1 MKIIPTSS
9 KTILITIIVLMTT
22 LSVISQDFYYAVATG
37 PTPVLNSPD
46 FEAVFGG
53 SDGRTVKTDNS
64 GLIREMEFIALP
76 GTVFE
81 LLGEFDHGSYKIF
94 KVECKEY
101 EYGSD
106 LYIDSRFVELKK
118 SRPGER
124 FVALPKKEDIYKLLD
139 KAVGNRYCWGGN
151 YNDGIQKLIELYQ
164 PKGEITDGVKNEW
177 MLTGCDCSG
186 LMYEATNGFTPRNTS
201 KLVDYGTP
209 VEIEGLT
216 AEEIAAKCKPLDMI
230 VWNGH
235 VIYVYDEKTS
245 IQSSLS
251 KGGVLKLDL
260 VETLSDLMSSRT
272 PVNDYNSS
280 QGSRFVIRR
289 WYNDN

>member
-1 MKIIPTSS
+1 MKILTA
-9 KTILITIIVLMTT
+9 LITILMSISG
-22 LSVISQDFYYAVATG
+22 LFSQDFYYATAKE

-53 SDGRTVKTDNS
+53 GDGMTVKTDNS

-81 LLGEFDHGSYKIF
+81 LIGEFDHGSYKIF

-101 EYGSD
+101 EYGTE
-106 LYIDSRFVELKK
+106 LFVDSRFLELKEN
-118 SRPGER
+118 RPPER
-124 FVALPKKEDIYKLLD
+124 IPVVPSKEKIYSFLD
-139 KAVGNRYCWGGN
+139 KVTGNRYCWGGN
-151 YNDGIQKLIELYQ
+151 YNAGISKLIELYQ
-164 PKGEITDGVKNEW
+164 PKGEIASEVKNEW

-201 KLVDYGTP
+201 KLVDYGTA
-209 VEIEGLT
+209 VEIAGHS
-216 AEEIAAKCKPLDMI
+216 AEEIAAKCKPFDMI

-251 KGGVLKLDL
+251 MGGVIKLDL
-260 VETLSDLMSSRT
+260 IETIRGVMSSKS

-289 WYNDN
+289 WFEDK

>member
-1 MKIIPTSS
+1 MKKISII
-9 KTILITIIVLMTT
+9 IIVIMTT
-22 LSVISQDFYYAVATG
+22 LSALSQDFYYAVAKE

-53 SDGRTVKTDNS
+53 NDGMTVKTDNS
-64 GLIREMEFIALP
+64 GLIREMEYIALP

-101 EYGSD
+101 EYGSE
-106 LYIDSRFVELKK
+106 LFVDSRFLELKK

-124 FVALPKKEDIYKLLD
+124 FVAMPKKDDIFKFLD
-139 KAVGNRYCWGGN
+139 KVLGNRYCWGGN
-151 YNDGIQKLIELYQ
+151 HNDGIKKLIELYQ
-164 PKGEITDGVKNEW
+164 PKGNISDGVKNEW

-186 LMYEATNGFTPRNTS
+186 LMYEATGGYTPRNTS
-201 KLVDYGTP
+201 KLVDYGTA
-209 VEIEGLT
+209 VEIEGLS
-216 AEEIAAKCKPLDMI
+216 AEDIAAKCKPLDMI

-251 KGGVLKLDL
+251 KGGVVKRDL
-260 VETLSDLMSSRT
+260 VETIREVMNSRT
-272 PVNDYNSS
+272 PVNDYNSA
-280 QGSRFVIRR
+280 QGNSFVIRR
-289 WYNDN
+289 WFTE